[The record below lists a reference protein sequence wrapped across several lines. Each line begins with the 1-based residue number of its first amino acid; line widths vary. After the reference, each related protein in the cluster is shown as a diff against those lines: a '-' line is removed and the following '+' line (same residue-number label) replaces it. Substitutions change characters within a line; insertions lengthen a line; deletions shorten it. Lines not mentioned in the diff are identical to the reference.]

1 MQKLNLFK
9 CDHCKRILNK
19 KQRNSSPCSSC
30 GHGIMKLKKPRAYC
44 CECGKSIYENVDP
57 SRDVVCP
64 DCVSNMLMKVKHSE
78 KTMKTKFR
86 DTSDMKQKALY
97 FKAKVKKDPNDED
110 LDFKSLGKRLNS
122 ARTKVGWTQEKC
134 ARYFNL
140 KSKST
145 INRYEKNLR
154 MIPKEIIKWINNV
167 EGLKKKQARE
177 KYGRA

>member
-19 KQRNSSPCSSC
+19 KQKNSSPCSSC